1 MYKIMYKKLEGLLQ
15 VCPGLY
21 RRDVARNHVGS
32 HPKAFPLQRC
42 FKPLHAV
49 LSILFARQSRQT
61 IVLPSGLS
69 LLILLT
75 PQSFA
80 YFLLIPVCD
89 QPATILCPNA
99 FLNRTS
105 LISMETMSISVI
117 GLRSGPRV

>member
-1 MYKIMYKKLEGLLQ
+1 MAWAGIKIGALLS
-15 VCPGLY
+15 LAEAEF
-21 RRDVARNHVGS
+21 DA
-32 HPKAFPLQRC
+32 L
-42 FKPLHAV
+42 
-49 LSILFARQSRQT
+49 IT
-61 IVLPSGLS
+61 IDQGTRLS

-75 PQSFA
+75 SQSFA

>member
-1 MYKIMYKKLEGLLQ
+1 MSRF
-15 VCPGLY
+15 Y
-21 RRDVARNHVGS
+21 RRNVARNHVGS
-32 HPKAFPLQRC
+32 HPEAFPLQRC

-61 IVLPSGLS
+61 IVLPSRLS

>member
-1 MYKIMYKKLEGLLQ
+1 MGLLIDE
-15 VCPGLY
+15 CLPRALKRLLPGHTCRTVQEMAWAGIKIGAL
-21 RRDVARNHVGS
+21 
-32 HPKAFPLQRC
+32 
-42 FKPLHAV
+42 
-49 LSILFARQSRQT
+49 LSLAEAEFDALIT
-61 IVLPSGLS
+61 IDQGTRLS

-75 PQSFA
+75 SQSFA